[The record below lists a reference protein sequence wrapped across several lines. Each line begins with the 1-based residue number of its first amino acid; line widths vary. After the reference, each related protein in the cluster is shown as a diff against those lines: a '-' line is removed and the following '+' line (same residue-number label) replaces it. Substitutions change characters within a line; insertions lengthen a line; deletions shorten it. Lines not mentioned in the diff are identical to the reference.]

1 MRSKMAPNKFQD
13 VTTIL
18 FDLDNTLINTKGAD
32 RLACEQVTSFF
43 RNFNS

>member
-1 MRSKMAPNKFQD
+1 MLYKMAPNKFQD

-32 RLACEQVTSFF
+32 RLACEQVSK
-43 RNFNS
+43 